1 MKDTKK
7 TLINGN
13 ILHSWI
19 CWSRKWQP
27 TPVFLPGKS
36 HRLRRLAG
44 YNSWDHKESGT
55 TERECACTHT
65 HTHTHT
71 HIHYWAKD
79 LKAVGR
85 RENQV
90 RDWIDKDA
98 KMWDLPGSP
107 VVKTLPS
114 KAEGVG
120 LIPGQGLPRWLSGK
134 EATCQ
139 CRKRKRHGFDPCVGK
154 IPWNRKW
161 QPTPVSLPGELH
173 G

>member
-1 MKDTKK
+1 M
-7 TLINGN
+7 
-13 ILHSWI
+13 
-19 CWSRKWQP
+19 
-27 TPVFLPGKS
+27 
-36 HRLRRLAG
+36 
-44 YNSWDHKESGT
+44 
-55 TERECACTHT
+55 
-65 HTHTHT
+65 
-71 HIHYWAKD
+71 
-79 LKAVGR
+79 
-85 RENQV
+85 